1 MSIHQHT
8 ILENRSKAKRGHGW
22 IKRTYKKMSFRLCE
36 CGNPV
41 KSPQRTCQECRDREA
56 EARRWKVCNVCG
68 DAFRLEDHQSGSV
81 KVCPRCKDAHW
92 KMAHETVLLYFSPEN
107 PFDYL
112 PEEER
117 IRKFASVQRN
127 IIQAVTDYPEF
138 KLRHIHFESV
148 PRSSLTFDHIN
159 AMTYLIENYIRQV
172 REDYKMAE
180 YEAFKEYLLKYSV
193 QFRVTPEQNMTL
205 AKYQATGITPEKYIE
220 VVGPIKGMSIKK
232 SIEKI
237 RPHFIN
243 G

>member
-8 ILENRSKAKRGHGW
+8 ILENRRKAKKGQGW
-22 IKRTYKKMSFRLCE
+22 IKKTYKKMSFRLCQ

-41 KSPQRTCQECRDREA
+41 KSPQRTCQECKDAEA
-56 EARRWKVCNVCG
+56 EAKRWKICSVCG
-68 DAFRLEDHQSGSV
+68 EEFRLQDHQSGAV

-92 KMAHETVLLYFSPEN
+92 KMAHDTILLFFHPEN

-112 PEEER
+112 NEAKV
-117 IRKFASVQRN
+117 RKFASIQRN

-138 KLRHIHFESV
+138 KLRHIRFASV

-159 AMTYLIENYIRQV
+159 AMTYLIENYIYMV
-172 REDYKMAE
+172 RDDFRMAE
-180 YEAFKEYLLKYSV
+180 FEEFKRYLLKYAV

-205 AKYQATGITPEKYIE
+205 AKYQANGITPEKYIE
-220 VVGPIKGMSIKK
+220 VVGPLVGKTEKE
-232 SIEKI
+232 SIEII
-237 RPHFIN
+237 RPYFIN